1 MSWVTADVDRDPRP
15 PHDQSDGLRTVQQS
29 SQADE
34 GHDGPDRRRAW
45 GRRAADRR
53 FRGSRRHGRRR
64 AVLLVTALCILGYFT
79 GGFLRFTQEVS
90 LLSKP
95 GYVDPADGIVVLTGG
110 ALRIDQAIDLLKDGH
125 GRRLLISGVNPGTS
139 AVTLARMTGTE
150 KGWFDCC
157 VDLDYAALNT
167 VGNAEIATRWAEQR
181 GFRRL
186 ILVTSD
192 YHMPRSLR
200 EFDRL
205 DDVVSVTPY
214 AVRRDDLWADDEVP
228 TGTGLKVLLT
238 EYAKLITARAR
249 AALGIEPDTSVV
261 TKMAGL
267 DQPH

>member
-1 MSWVTADVDRDPRP
+1 MSWAADDSDHDLRSFGGSPTAGSSADDVGKSARHYTGVER
-15 PHDQSDGLRTVQQS
+15 RTAS
-29 SQADE
+29 
-34 GHDGPDRRRAW
+34 
-45 GRRAADRR
+45 GRRASDR
-53 FRGSRRHGRRR
+53 GAGGWRHGRSRIT
-64 AVLLVTALCILGYFT
+64 LLVAALCVLGYFT
-79 GGFLRFTQEVS
+79 GGFLRFAEEVS

-95 GYVDPADGIVVLTGG
+95 GAVRSADGIVVLTGG

-139 AVTLARMTGTE
+139 ADTLARMTGTD
-150 KGWFDCC
+150 KAWFDCC

-167 VGNAEIATRWAEQR
+167 VGNAEIATRWAQQR

-205 DDVVSVTPY
+205 DDVVTVTPY
-214 AVRRDDLWADDEVP
+214 AVRRDDLWTADQMP
-228 TGTGLKVLLT
+228 SGTGLKVLLT

-249 AALGIEPDTSVV
+249 AALGIETDLSVA
-261 TKMAGL
+261 TKIAGL
-267 DQPH
+267 DADE